1 MAITIGRED
10 SKVSGAQQGS
20 IIYVDP
26 DGRFEILDRAE
37 IGLERFL
44 RMDPYSAAEAFV
56 QGRLEIRGNL
66 FAAIR
71 FFRSKEHTGIGSLL
85 FSCAA
90 RLYQL
95 SLRFRP
101 QNLARADIRFHYDVS
116 NEFYSQFLDS
126 RMQYSA
132 ADFSDSHSSL
142 EDAQYRKLDG
152 ICTALNLMPA
162 DRFLDIG
169 CGWGGLLTYAAEHY
183 GVDALGCTLS
193 SHQFEFATSSVKSHR
208 FEGRVSVRE
217 MDYRELAGDFDK
229 IASVG
234 MFEHVGRAHL
244 AEYFT
249 RVRSLLKSGGLF
261 LNRGVVRPETASNS
275 PETWFIQTQVFP
287 GGDLVHLSDV
297 IQEAGKARL
306 EVLRVE
312 CLRLDYAR
320 TCYEWVKRLRANA
333 GACRSLVG
341 ESTYRTWLL
350 YLAASSVG
358 FEDGM
363 IDAVQVLFTTS

>member
-1 MAITIGRED
+1 MATTIGRD
-10 SKVSGAQQGS
+10 NIKLSGGQQSS

-26 DGRFEILDRAE
+26 DGRFEILDRAG

-71 FFRSKEHTGIGSLL
+71 FFRRKEHTGIGSLL

-101 QNLARADIRFHYDVS
+101 QSFARADIRFHYDVS

-132 ADFSDSHSSL
+132 ADFSDSRSSL

-152 ICTALNLMPA
+152 ICTTLNLMPQ

-169 CGWGGLLTYAAEHY
+169 CGWGGLPMYAAQHY
-183 GVDALGCTLS
+183 GVNAVGCTLS
-193 SHQFEFATSSVKSHR
+193 PHQFEFATSSVNSYG
-208 FEGRVSVRE
+208 FERRVSIRE
-217 MDYRELAGDFDK
+217 MDYRELAGHFDK

-234 MFEHVGRAHL
+234 MFEHVGGAHL

-249 RVRSLLKSGGLF
+249 RVRSLLNDGGLF
-261 LNRGVVRPETASNS
+261 LNRGIVRPEMASDG

-306 EVLRVE
+306 ELLRAE

-320 TCYEWVKRLRANA
+320 TCNEWVKRLQANA
-333 GACRSLVG
+333 VACRSLVG
-341 ESTYRTWLL
+341 ESIYRTWLL
-350 YLAASSVG
+350 YLAASAVG

-363 IDAVQVLFTTS
+363 IDAVQVLFARS